1 MSTPTYEQLLD
12 FYHDFLEFEQEREKE
27 DRDTILLLQALLEG
41 YQGLVDNIVKLREV
55 INGQAAKLQKTDLA
69 KPGNP
74 PFFDLYSDIQEDF
87 SGFPAYQKY
96 ATFLEKET

>member
-1 MSTPTYEQLLD
+1 MSTPTYDQLLD

-27 DRDTILLLQALLEG
+27 ERDTILLLQALLEG
-41 YQGLVDNIVKLREV
+41 YHGLADNIVELREI
-55 INGQAAKLQKTDLA
+55 INGQSAKLQKAGLA

-74 PFFDLYSDIQEDF
+74 PFFDLYSDIQDNF

-96 ATFLEKET
+96 AAFLEKDA